1 MKTLNGITTLL
12 IGCIAL
18 VPVCAKE
25 KKHTDLSA
33 AFKNARY
40 VYVQAE
46 EGDVMNPRLFP
57 EDRQAITDVQ
67 NSLDDWG
74 RYAITTDSTQADLIF
89 VVRKGRLVGVQA
101 HGGINRSD
109 GPIVSSG
116 QGRQSP
122 QGQSSNNDELEA
134 RADIGPAED
143 LVRVYIPRADG
154 GRTGPIWTGESSD
167 GLDSP
172 VVPLI
177 RRLRDD
183 VERAYPSQPTK
194 P

>member
-1 MKTLNGITTLL
+1 MKTFNGIVALL

-25 KKHTDLSA
+25 KKHADLSA

-46 EGDVMNPRLFP
+46 DGDTMNPRLFP

-67 NSLDDWG
+67 NSLLDWG
-74 RYAITTDSTQADLIF
+74 RYAIATDSSQADLIL
-89 VVRKGRLVGVQA
+89 VVRKGRIAGAQG
-101 HGGINRSD
+101 HGGINRGD
-109 GPIVSSG
+109 GPMAPSTP
-116 QGRQSP
+116 GRQSP
-122 QGQSSNNDELEA
+122 QGQSNNDDELGA
-134 RADIGPAED
+134 RADVGPAED
-143 LVRVYIPRADG
+143 LVRVYIPRVDG